1 MDTNITFR
9 FDYQGRVIRLDTFSK
24 VGLLLSL
31 KRLRSLWHLI
41 QTIAP
46 GSRLGWFTCSPQLAE
61 RFERHGE
68 TSTQNPC
75 GIGQS
80 IVTQLLTRQWGL
92 GGYVR
97 WLRGI
102 RTNYSLRRDAILD
115 AFMDKFDIELPS
127 GTGYREGA
135 VVYEARFKQP
145 GGLALVMAEKRTSK
159 VLSFIPPTGG
169 MFLWLE
175 VRTGL

>member
-1 MDTNITFR
+1 LNVADPYER
-9 FDYQGRVIRLDTFSK
+9 
-24 VGLLLSL
+24 
-31 KRLRSLWHLI
+31 LI

-61 RFERHGE
+61 RFERQGE

-75 GIGQS
+75 GLGQS
-80 IVTQLLTRQWGL
+80 IVTQLLTKQWGL

-102 RTNYSLRRDAILD
+102 RTNYTLRRDALLD
-115 AFMDKFDIELPS
+115 AFMDKFDITLAPGS
-127 GTGYREGA
+127 GYREGA
-135 VVYEARFKQP
+135 VVYEARFKQS
-145 GGLALVMAEKRTSK
+145 GGSASVMAEKRSTK

-175 VRTGL
+175 VRTRL